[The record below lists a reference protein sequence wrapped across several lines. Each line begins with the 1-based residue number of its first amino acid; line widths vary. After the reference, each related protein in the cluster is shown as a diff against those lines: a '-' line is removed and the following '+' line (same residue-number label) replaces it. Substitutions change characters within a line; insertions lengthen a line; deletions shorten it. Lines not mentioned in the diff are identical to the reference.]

1 MLDTHAAIETPE
13 GIELH
18 LVPAG
23 PVPRALA
30 YVIDFLIRSAI
41 LIPLSIALSITGQFG
56 IGILLI
62 LAFVFEWFYPVF
74 FEVLNQ
80 GATPG
85 KKMMGLWVVQDDG
98 TPIQWEASMIRNILR
113 AADFLPMLYTSG
125 LISMSVSQRFKRL
138 GDLAA
143 GTLVVYKQKHAS
155 VEQQTESGVAS
166 RPSPVPLTLR
176 EQQAMIAF
184 KERKEGLTEERRDEL
199 AAILKPLVKA
209 PDEQLTQELD
219 KIARGLQR
227 G

>member
-23 PVPRALA
+23 PVPRSLA
-30 YVIDFLIRSAI
+30 YVIDLLIRSVI
-41 LIPLSIALSITGQFG
+41 LIPLAIVLSIADQFG
-56 IGILLI
+56 TGILLI
-62 LAFVFEWFYPVF
+62 LAFLFEWFYPVF

-80 GATPG
+80 GTTPG

-125 LISMSVSQRFKRL
+125 LISMSVSKRFKRL

-143 GTLVVYKQKHAS
+143 GTLVVYKQKRAA
-155 VEQQTESGVAS
+155 VESEDEPGAAS
-166 RPSPVPLTLR
+166 RPSPLPLSLR
-176 EQQAMIAF
+176 EQQAVIAF
-184 KERKEGLTEERRDEL
+184 KERKDGLTEERREEL
-199 AAILKPLVKA
+199 ATILQPLVKV
-209 PDEQLTQELD
+209 PEEKLTQELEN
-219 KIARGLQR
+219 IARGLQR